1 MTATSSPVTVNPA
14 TFDHWIGG
22 RSVPPRHGGRLTTH
36 SPADG
41 SETASIALGTA
52 EDVDDA
58 VRAAA
63 AAASAWR
70 RQKPIERGRLLLRL
84 AAAIQEH
91 ADELAVLE
99 ARETGK
105 PAWHAPMEIAG
116 AAGYFEFYGGLV
128 NSLHGETIDLGPDH
142 HCFTRREPFGVVG
155 VITPWNAPLNQA
167 ARAVAPA
174 LAAGNVVVLKP
185 SEFTSSTSL
194 VLARLA
200 TEVGVPEGVLNVVTG
215 DGAGAGSALVEHP
228 DVRKVAFTG
237 SVRAGREIGR
247 IAAGRIIPLT
257 LELGGKSANIV
268 FPDADLERAV
278 VGSLNAFTLNTGQV
292 CSAGT
297 RLLVH
302 RSIHDEFV
310 QRLVAASRALT
321 IGDKLGPVT
330 TAAQYE
336 KVLEYFDIARKDGAR
351 AETGGEALPDDER
364 GTGYFVPPTIYTQ
377 VDNSMRIA
385 REEVFGPV
393 VAVIPFDEEDEAVA
407 IANDSDYGLASGL
420 WTRDVSRALRVADRL
435 EAGQVYV
442 NTWLAG
448 GIETPFG
455 GYKQSGYG
463 REKGVEALHHY
474 TQVKCVTVAI

>member
-1 MTATSSPVTVNPA
+1 MMTK
-14 TFDHWIGG
+14 FDHWIGG
-22 RSVPPRHGGRLTTH
+22 RSVPAVEGGRFTTH

-41 SETASIALGTA
+41 AEIAEIAAGTRA
-52 EDVDDA
+52 DVDRA
-58 VRAAA
+58 VAAA
-63 AAASAWR
+63 VAAASAWR
-70 RQKPIERGRLLLRL
+70 RQKPIERGRLLQKL
-84 AAAIQEH
+84 AAAVLAH
-91 ADELAVLE
+91 AEELAVLE
-99 ARETGK
+99 SGETGK
-105 PAWHAPMEIAG
+105 PLAQARMEAAG
-116 AAGYFEFYGGLV
+116 SAGYFEFYGGLV
-128 NSLHGETIDLGPDH
+128 NVGHGEVIDLGPAH

-155 VITPWNAPLNQA
+155 VITPWNAPMNQA
-167 ARAVAPA
+167 ARGVAPA

-185 SEFTSSTSL
+185 SEFTSASSL

-200 TEVGVPEGVLNVVTG
+200 SEVGFPAGVLNVVTG
-215 DGAGAGSALVEHP
+215 DGKGTGTALVEHP
-228 DVRKVAFTG
+228 DVRKIAFTG

-247 IAAGRIIPLT
+247 IAADRIIPLT

-268 FPDADLERAV
+268 FADADLDRAV
-278 VGSLNAFTLNTGQV
+278 AGSLSAFSLNVGQV

-310 QRLVAASRALT
+310 DRLVSASRALT
-321 IGDKLGPVT
+321 VGDTLGPLT

-336 KVLEYFDIARKDGAR
+336 KVLEYFGVAREDGAKAR
-351 AETGGEALPDDER
+351 AGGEALPDAER
-364 GTGYFVPPTIYTQ
+364 GGGYFVPPTIYTE

-393 VAVIPFDEEDEAVA
+393 VAVIPFEDEDEAVA
-407 IANDSDYGLASGL
+407 IANDSDYGLASGM
-420 WTRDVSRALRVADRL
+420 WTQDVSRALRVADLL

-474 TQVKCVTVAI
+474 TQVKCVTVAL

>member
-1 MTATSSPVTVNPA
+1 MTV

-22 RSVPPRHGGRLTTH
+22 RSAPSRGGDRHTTH

-41 SETASIALGTA
+41 TATASVALGTA
-52 EDVDDA
+52 DDVDAA
-58 VRAAA
+58 VRAAV

-70 RQKPIERGRLLLRL
+70 RQKPIERGRLLMRL
-84 AAAIQEH
+84 AAAIGEH
-91 ADELAVLE
+91 AEELAALE
-99 ARETGK
+99 AGETGK
-105 PAWHAPMEIAG
+105 PDWHAPMEVAG

-128 NSLHGETIDLGPDH
+128 NALHGETIDIGPDH

-185 SEFTSSTSL
+185 SEFTSATSL

-200 TEVGVPEGVLNVVTG
+200 TGVGIPAGVLNVVTG
-215 DGAGAGSALVEHP
+215 DGPAVGTPLVEHP

-237 SVRAGREIGR
+237 SLRAGREIGR
-247 IAAGRIIPLT
+247 IAAHRIIPLT

-278 VGSLNAFTLNTGQV
+278 AGSLTGFALNTGQV

-297 RLLVH
+297 RLVVH

-310 QRLVAASRALT
+310 ERLVVASRALT
-321 IGDKLGPVT
+321 VGDRLGPVT
-330 TAAQYE
+330 TAAQYD
-336 KVLEYFDIARKDGAR
+336 KVLEYFAIARKDGAV
-351 AETGGEALPDDER
+351 AAVGGDALPDDER
-364 GTGYFVPPTIYTQ
+364 GPGWFVPPTIYTR

-393 VAVIPFDEEDEAVA
+393 AAVIPFDEEDEAVA

-420 WTRDVSRALRVADRL
+420 WTRDVSRALRVADLL

-474 TQVKCVTVAI
+474 TQVKCVTVAL

>member
-1 MTATSSPVTVNPA
+1 MTI
-14 TFDHWIGG
+14 TFDHWIAGRSTPPHDGG
-22 RSVPPRHGGRLTTH
+22 RITGTN
-36 SPADG
+36 PADG
-41 SETASIALGTA
+41 STTTAIARGSA
-52 EDVDDA
+52 EDVADA
-58 VRAAA
+58 VRAAF

-70 RQKPIERGRLLLRL
+70 RRKPIERGRLLLRL

-91 ADELAVLE
+91 ADELARAE
-99 ARETGK
+99 SAETGK
-105 PAWHAPMEIAG
+105 PDWQAPMEVAG

-128 NSLHGETIDLGPDH
+128 NTLHGETIDLGPEH

-174 LAAGNVVVLKP
+174 LAVGNVVVLKP
-185 SEFTSSTSL
+185 SEFTSATS
-194 VLARLA
+194 VELARLA
-200 TEVGVPEGVLNVVTG
+200 TEVGFPDGVLNVVTG
-215 DGAGAGSALVEHP
+215 DGEGVGRPLVEHP
-228 DVRKVAFTG
+228 AVRKIVFTG
-237 SVRAGREIGR
+237 SVRAGREIGH
-247 IAAGRIIPLT
+247 IAADRIIPLT

-268 FPDADLERAV
+268 FADADLERAV
-278 VGSLNAFTLNTGQV
+278 AGSLNAFVLNTGQV

-297 RLLVH
+297 RILVH
-302 RSIHDEFV
+302 RSLHDQFV
-310 QRLVAASRALT
+310 ERLTAASRALT
-321 IGDKLGPVT
+321 IGDKLGPLT

-336 KVLEYFDIARKDGAR
+336 KVLDYFEIARQSGAK
-351 AETGGEALPDDER
+351 AATGGEELPAGER
-364 GTGYFVPPTIYTQ
+364 GMGYFVPPTIYTQ

-393 VAVIPFDEEDEAVA
+393 AVVIPFDADDEAVA
-407 IANDSDYGLASGL
+407 IANDSEYGLASGL
-420 WTRDVSRALRVADRL
+420 WTRDISRALRVADQL

-474 TQVKCVTVAI
+474 TQVKCVTVAL

>member
-1 MTATSSPVTVNPA
+1 MTA

-22 RSVPPRHGGRLTTH
+22 RSVPPRHGERLTTH

-41 SETASIALGTA
+41 TEIASIALGTS
-52 EDVDDA
+52 EDVTDA
-58 VRAAA
+58 VRAAVD
-63 AAASAWR
+63 AASGWR
-70 RQKPIERGRLLLRL
+70 RRKPIERGRLLLQL

-91 ADELAVLE
+91 AEELAVLE
-99 ARETGK
+99 SGESGK

-128 NSLHGETIDLGPDH
+128 NALHGETIDLGPDH

-174 LAAGNVVVLKP
+174 LAVGNTVVLKP
-185 SEFTSSTSL
+185 SEFTSATSL

-200 TEVGVPEGVLNVVTG
+200 TEAGFPDGVLNVVTG
-215 DGAGAGSALVEHP
+215 DGAGAGTALVEHP

-247 IAAGRIIPLT
+247 IAADRIIPLT

-278 VGSLNAFTLNTGQV
+278 AGSLNAFTLNTGQV

-310 QRLVAASRALT
+310 RRLTAASRELT
-321 IGDKLGPVT
+321 VGDKLGPLT
-330 TAAQYE
+330 TAAQYA
-336 KVLEYFDIARKDGAR
+336 KVLEYFDIARKDGAQ
-351 AETGGEALPDDER
+351 AVVGGQALPEAER

-377 VDNSMRIA
+377 VDNQMRIA

-393 VAVIPFDEEDEAVA
+393 VVVIPFDEEEEAVA

-474 TQVKCVTVAI
+474 TQLKTVTVAL

>member
-1 MTATSSPVTVNPA
+1 MTA

-22 RSVPPRHGGRLTTH
+22 RSVPPRDGSRMTTR

-58 VRAAA
+58 VRAASA
-63 AAASAWR
+63 AAPAWR
-70 RQKPIERGRLLLRL
+70 RRKPIERGRLLLRL
-84 AAAIQEH
+84 AAAIQAH
-91 ADELAVLE
+91 AEELAALE
-99 ARETGK
+99 AGETGK

-174 LAAGNVVVLKP
+174 LAAGNTVVLKP
-185 SEFTSSTSL
+185 SEFTSATSL

-200 TEVGVPEGVLNVVTG
+200 TEAGFPDGVLNVVTG
-215 DGAGAGSALVEHP
+215 DGAGAGTALVEHT

-247 IAAGRIIPLT
+247 IAAHRIIPLT

-268 FPDADLERAV
+268 FPDADLDRAV
-278 VGSLNAFTLNTGQV
+278 AGSLNAFALNTGQV

-310 QRLVAASRALT
+310 ERLVAASRALT
-321 IGDKLGPVT
+321 IGDRLGPVT
-330 TAAQYE
+330 TAAQYA
-336 KVLEYFDIARKDGAR
+336 KVLEYFDIARKDGAI
-351 AETGGEALPDDER
+351 AATGGGALPDDER
-364 GTGYFVPPTIYTQ
+364 GVGYFVPPTIYTR

-393 VAVIPFDEEDEAVA
+393 LAVIPFGSADPADDDSGEDEAVA

-420 WTRDVSRALRVADRL
+420 WTQDISRALRVADRL
-435 EAGQVYV
+435 ESGQVYV

-463 REKGVEALHHY
+463 REKGLEALHHY
-474 TQVKCVTVAI
+474 TQVKCVTVAL

>member
-1 MTATSSPVTVNPA
+1 MTR
-14 TFDHWIGG
+14 TFDHWIDGRNTPSEGG
-22 RSVPPRHGGRLTTH
+22 DRLTTH
-36 SPADG
+36 NPADG
-41 SETASIALGTA
+41 SEAATIALGTTV
-52 EDVDDA
+52 DVDTA
-58 VRAAA
+58 VQAAS
-63 AAASAWR
+63 AAASEWR
-70 RQKPIERGRLLLRL
+70 RRKPIERGRLLMKLATAITEHTEEL
-84 AAAIQEH
+84 AA
-91 ADELAVLE
+91 LE
-99 ARETGK
+99 SAETGK
-105 PAWHAPMEIAG
+105 PAWQSPTEIASS
-116 AAGYFEFYGGLV
+116 AGYFEFYGGLV

-174 LAAGNVVVLKP
+174 LAAGNTVVLKP
-185 SEFTSSTSL
+185 SEFTSATSL

-200 TEVGVPEGVLNVVTG
+200 TDIGLPDGVLNVVTG
-215 DGAGAGSALVEHP
+215 HGQGAGTALVEHLA
-228 DVRKVAFTG
+228 VRKVAFTG

-247 IAAGRIIPLT
+247 IAADRIIPLT

-268 FPDADLERAV
+268 FTDADLDRAV
-278 VGSLNAFTLNTGQV
+278 AGSLNAFTFNAGQV

-302 RSIHDEFV
+302 RSVHDEFV
-310 QRLVAASRALT
+310 EKLAAASRALT

-336 KVLEYFDIARKDGAR
+336 KVLDYFEIARTDGAR
-351 AETGGEALPDDER
+351 AAAGGEALSDDER
-364 GTGYFVPPTIYTQ
+364 GPGYFVPPTIYTD

-393 VAVIPFDEEDEAVA
+393 LAVIPFDDEDEAVA

-420 WTRDVSRALRVADRL
+420 WTRDLSRALRIADLL

-448 GIETPFG
+448 AIETPFG

-463 REKGVEALHHY
+463 REKGIEALHHY
-474 TQVKCVTVAI
+474 TQVKCVTVAL